1 MRIDYS
7 KYSGVRIMSVTP
19 LETLYHGVYFRSKT
33 EARFAV
39 FLDCLG
45 VKWEYEPQ
53 GFDLGNGL
61 KYLPDFKI
69 YNVEIW
75 DENRDKCNYDTY
87 EPKMLDHI
95 WVEVKGVWK
104 DDKPGELSD
113 YDYAK
118 INSFVFDKS
127 GSVIN
132 PLWVAGNCYTL
143 NPMNKYDFLSCSDH
157 GSQNLINTF
166 RTITGDNKDLY
177 PICPQYG
184 KLVLAITDCH
194 YPVPCCD
201 WFVDGNDVY
210 GIFCDN
216 VLNALEEASRYKF
229 DHGGQYKQASCEIH
243 DHIASWSDFMVR
255 STRNCVCG
263 MLEDIIEAGYD
274 TLVDEILQKYSVKA
288 VDDVP
293 YCNTDITHHIYK
305 DACKIVDDYGVI
317 LSER

>member
-1 MRIDYS
+1 MTI
-7 KYSGVRIMSVTP
+7 KPI
-19 LETLYHGVYFRSKT
+19 ETLYRGHYFRSKT

-45 VKWEYEPQ
+45 VKWDYEPQ

-87 EPKMLDHI
+87 TPKMLDHI
-95 WVEVKGVWK
+95 YVEVKGMWK

-113 YDYAK
+113 FDYAK
-118 INSFVFDKS
+118 INRFVFDES
-127 GSVIN
+127 GGVIN
-132 PLWVAGNCYTL
+132 PLWVVGNCYTL
-143 NPMNKYDFLSCSDH
+143 DPRNWKDFSSCAVNR
-157 GSQNLINTF
+157 GPQNLVNTF
-166 RTITGDNKDLY
+166 RTITGADKDLY

-184 KLVLAITDCH
+184 KLVLAITNDCH
-194 YPVPCCD
+194 YPVPSCGYNAYD
-201 WFVDGNDVY
+201 RNGAYD
-210 GIFCDN
+210 FCDN
-216 VLNALEEASRYKF
+216 VINALEEANRYKF
-229 DHGGQYKQASCEIH
+229 DHGGQYEKAGCRIH
-243 DHIASWSDFMVR
+243 DHITDWDDFMVE
-255 STRNCVCG
+255 STRLTVCG
-263 MLEDIIEAGYD
+263 MLEDINEAGYGD
-274 TLVDEILQKYSVKA
+274 LVDEILQKYSVKT

-293 YCNTDITHHIYK
+293 YCNTDITHLIYK

>member
-1 MRIDYS
+1 MTI
-7 KYSGVRIMSVTP
+7 KPI
-19 LETLYHGVYFRSKT
+19 ETLYRGHYFRSKA

-95 WVEVKGVWK
+95 YVEVKGMWK
-104 DDKPGELSD
+104 GDKPGELSD

-127 GSVIN
+127 GGVIN

-143 NPMNKYDFLSCSDH
+143 DPRNRQDFLSCAVDR
-157 GSQNLINTF
+157 GPQNLVNTF
-166 RTITGDNKDLY
+166 RTITGADKDLY
-177 PICPQYG
+177 PVCPQYG
-184 KLVLAITDCH
+184 KLVLAITNDCH
-194 YPVPCCD
+194 YPVPSCGYNAYD
-201 WFVDGNDVY
+201 RNGAYD
-210 GIFCDN
+210 FCDN
-216 VLNALEEASRYKF
+216 VINALEEANRYKF
-229 DHGGQYKQASCEIH
+229 DHGGQYEKAGCRIH
-243 DHIASWSDFMVR
+243 DHITEWDDFMVE
-255 STRNCVCG
+255 STRLTVCG
-263 MLEDIIEAGYD
+263 MLEDINEAGYGD
-274 TLVDEILQKYSVKA
+274 LVDEILQKYSVKT

-293 YCNTDITHHIYK
+293 YCNTDITHLIYK

>member
-1 MRIDYS
+1 MTI
-7 KYSGVRIMSVTP
+7 KPI
-19 LETLYHGVYFRSKT
+19 ETLYRGHYFRSKA

-45 VKWEYEPQ
+45 VKWDYEPQ

-87 EPKMLDHI
+87 EPKMLDHM
-95 WVEVKGVWK
+95 WVEVKGMWK

-113 YDYAK
+113 FDYAK
-118 INSFVFDKS
+118 INRFVFDGS

-143 NPMNKYDFLSCSDH
+143 DPRNWKDFSSCAVDR
-157 GSQNLINTF
+157 GPQNLINTF
-166 RTITGDNKDLY
+166 RTITGADKDLY
-177 PICPQYG
+177 PVCPQYG
-184 KLVLAITDCH
+184 KLVLAITNDCH
-194 YPVPCCD
+194 YPVPSCGYNAYD
-201 WFVDGNDVY
+201 RDGAYD
-210 GIFCDN
+210 FCDN
-216 VLNALEEASRYKF
+216 VINALEEAGRYKW
-229 DHGGQYKQASCEIH
+229 DHGGQYEQAGGRLH
-243 DHIASWSDFMVR
+243 DHIAEWSDFIVS
-255 STRNCVCG
+255 STELVVCG
-263 MLEDIIEAGYD
+263 MLEDINEAGYGD
-274 TLVDEILQKYSVKA
+274 LVDEILQKYSVKT

-293 YCNTDITHHIYK
+293 YCNTDIVHRIYK

>member
-1 MRIDYS
+1 MTI
-7 KYSGVRIMSVTP
+7 KPI
-19 LETLYHGVYFRSKT
+19 ETLYRGHYFRSKA

-75 DENRDKCNYDTY
+75 DENWTLKKDWAEHNDKCHYDTY

-95 WVEVKGVWK
+95 WVEVKGMWK

-113 YDYAK
+113 FDYAK

-132 PLWVAGNCYTL
+132 PLWVVGNCYTL
-143 NPMNKYDFLSCSDH
+143 DPRNKQDFLSCADH
-157 GSQNLINTF
+157 GPQNLNNTF
-166 RTITGDNKDLY
+166 RTITGADKDLY
-177 PICPQYG
+177 PVCPQYG
-184 KLVLAITDCH
+184 KLVLAITDCY
-194 YPVPCCD
+194 YPVP
-201 WFVDGNDVY
+201 Y
-210 GIFCDN
+210 GRIDCGVGYSICHN
-216 VLNALEEASRYKF
+216 VINALEEANRYKF
-229 DHGGQYKQASCEIH
+229 DHGGQYERASCMIQ
-243 DHIASWSDFMVR
+243 DHIAEWSDYMVR
-255 STRNCVCG
+255 YRRFAVCG
-263 MLEDIIEAGYD
+263 MLEDIIEDGYG
-274 TLVDEILQKYSVKA
+274 TLVDEILQKYSVKT

-293 YCNTDITHHIYK
+293 YNNTDIVYRIYK

-317 LSER
+317 LTER

>member
-1 MRIDYS
+1 MTI
-7 KYSGVRIMSVTP
+7 KPI
-19 LETLYHGVYFRSKT
+19 ETLYRGHYFRSKA

-45 VKWEYEPQ
+45 VKWDYEPQ

-87 EPKMLDHI
+87 TPKILDHI
-95 WVEVKGVWK
+95 WVEVKGMWK

-113 YDYAK
+113 FDYAK
-118 INSFVFDKS
+118 IKSFVFDKS

-143 NPMNKYDFLSCSDH
+143 NPMNKHDFLSCADH
-157 GSQNLINTF
+157 GPQNLINTF
-166 RTITGDNKDLY
+166 RTITGVDKDLY

-184 KLVLAITDCH
+184 KLVLAITDCD
-194 YPVPCCD
+194 YPVP
-201 WFVDGNDVY
+201 Y
-210 GIFCDN
+210 GSGAYVLGSKGEYIIWDN
-216 VLNALEEASRYKF
+216 ILNALEEASRYKF
-229 DHGGQYKQASCEIH
+229 DHGGQYEKASCVIH
-243 DHIASWSDFMVR
+243 DHIAEWSDFMVG
-255 STRNCVCG
+255 STRLVVCG
-263 MLEDIIEAGYD
+263 MLEDIKEAVSGD
-274 TLVDEILQKYSVKA
+274 LVDEILQKYSVKT

-293 YCNTDITHHIYK
+293 YCDTDTVHLIYK
-305 DACKIVDDYGVI
+305 DACKIVDDYCVI

>member
-1 MRIDYS
+1 MTI
-7 KYSGVRIMSVTP
+7 KPI
-19 LETLYHGVYFRSKT
+19 ETLYRGHYFRSKA

-45 VKWEYEPQ
+45 IKWEYEPQ

-69 YNVEIW
+69 YNAEIW

-95 WVEVKGVWK
+95 WVEVKGMWK

-113 YDYAK
+113 FDYAK
-118 INSFVFDKS
+118 IKSFVFDKS

-143 NPMNKYDFLSCSDH
+143 DPRNKQDFLSCADH
-157 GSQNLINTF
+157 GPQNLINTF
-166 RTITGDNKDLY
+166 KTITGDNKDLY
-177 PICPQYG
+177 PVCPQYG
-184 KLVLAITDCH
+184 KLVLAITDCD
-194 YPVPCCD
+194 YPVP
-201 WFVDGNDVY
+201 Y
-210 GIFCDN
+210 GGSAYVLGSKGEYIIWDN
-216 VLNALEEASRYKF
+216 ILNALEEAGRYKF
-229 DHGGQYKQASCEIH
+229 DHGGQYEKASCAIH
-243 DHIASWSDFMVR
+243 DHIAEWSDFIVE
-255 STRNCVCG
+255 STRLVVCG
-263 MLEDIIEAGYD
+263 MLEDIKEAVSGD
-274 TLVDEILQKYSVKA
+274 LVDEILQKYSVKT

-293 YCNTDITHHIYK
+293 YCDTDTVHLIYK
-305 DACKIVDDYGVI
+305 DACKIVDDYCVI

>member
-1 MRIDYS
+1 MTI
-7 KYSGVRIMSVTP
+7 KPI
-19 LETLYHGVYFRSKT
+19 ETLYRGHYFRSKA

-95 WVEVKGVWK
+95 YVEVKGMWK
-104 DDKPGELSD
+104 GDKPGELSD
-113 YDYAK
+113 SDYAK
-118 INSFVFDKS
+118 INRFVFDES
-127 GSVIN
+127 GGVIN

-143 NPMNKYDFLSCSDH
+143 DPRNRQDFLSCAVDR
-157 GSQNLINTF
+157 GPQNLVNTF
-166 RTITGDNKDLY
+166 RTITGADKDLY
-177 PICPQYG
+177 PVCPQYG
-184 KLVLAITDCH
+184 KLVLAITNDCH
-194 YPVPCCD
+194 YPVPSCGYNAYD
-201 WFVDGNDVY
+201 RNGAYD
-210 GIFCDN
+210 FCDN
-216 VLNALEEASRYKF
+216 VINALEEANRYKF
-229 DHGGQYKQASCEIH
+229 DHGGQYEKAGCRIH
-243 DHIASWSDFMVR
+243 DHITEWDDFMVE
-255 STRNCVCG
+255 STRLTVCG
-263 MLEDIIEAGYD
+263 MLEDINEAGYGD
-274 TLVDEILQKYSVKA
+274 LVDEILKKYSVKT

-293 YCNTDITHHIYK
+293 YCNTDIVHLIYK

>member
-1 MRIDYS
+1 M
-7 KYSGVRIMSVTP
+7 
-19 LETLYHGVYFRSKT
+19 
-33 EARFAV
+33 
-39 FLDCLG
+39 
-45 VKWEYEPQ
+45 KWDYEPQ

-75 DENRDKCNYDTY
+75 DENRDKCHYDTY

-95 WVEVKGVWK
+95 WVEVKGMWK

-113 YDYAK
+113 FDYTK
-118 INSFVFDKS
+118 INRFVFDGS

-143 NPMNKYDFLSCSDH
+143 DPRNRQDFLSCADH
-157 GSQNLINTF
+157 GPQNLINTF
-166 RTITGDNKDLY
+166 RTITGANKDLY

-184 KLVLAITDCH
+184 KLVLAITNDCD
-194 YPVPCCD
+194 YPVPSCGYNAYD
-201 WFVDGNDVY
+201 RDGAYD
-210 GIFCDN
+210 FCDN
-216 VLNALEEASRYKF
+216 VINALEEAGRYKF
-229 DHGGQYKQASCEIH
+229 DHGGQYEKASCVIH
-243 DHIASWSDFMVR
+243 DHIAEWSDFIVR
-255 STRNCVCG
+255 ATRLTVCG
-263 MLEDIIEAGYD
+263 MLEDINEAGYGD
-274 TLVDEILQKYSVKA
+274 LVDEILQKYSVKT

-293 YCNTDITHHIYK
+293 YCNTDIVHLIYK

>member
-1 MRIDYS
+1 MTI
-7 KYSGVRIMSVTP
+7 TP
-19 LETLYHGVYFRSKT
+19 IETRYMGHYFRSKA

-45 VKWEYEPQ
+45 IKWEYEPQ

-75 DENRDKCNYDTY
+75 DENRDKCHYDTY

-95 WVEVKGVWK
+95 WVEVKGMWK

-118 INSFVFDKS
+118 INSFVFDES
-127 GSVIN
+127 GDVIN

-143 NPMNKYDFLSCSDH
+143 DPRNWKDFSSCAVDR
-157 GSQNLINTF
+157 GPQNLVNTF
-166 RTITGDNKDLY
+166 RTITGADKDLY
-177 PICPQYG
+177 PVCPQYG
-184 KLVLAITDCH
+184 KLVLAITNDCH
-194 YPVPCCD
+194 YPVPSCGYNAYD
-201 WFVDGNDVY
+201 RDGAYD
-210 GIFCDN
+210 FCDN
-216 VLNALEEASRYKF
+216 VINALEEAGRYKF
-229 DHGGQYKQASCEIH
+229 DHGGQYEKAGCRIH
-243 DHIASWSDFMVR
+243 DHIAEWEDFIVR
-255 STRNCVCG
+255 ATRLTVCG
-263 MLEDIIEAGYD
+263 MLEDINEAGYGD
-274 TLVDEILQKYSVKA
+274 LVDEILKKYSVKT

-293 YCNTDITHHIYK
+293 YCSTDIVHLIYK
-305 DACKIVDDYGVI
+305 DACKIVDDYCVI

>member
-1 MRIDYS
+1 MTI
-7 KYSGVRIMSVTP
+7 TP
-19 LETLYHGVYFRSKT
+19 IETLYRGHSFRSKA

-75 DENRDKCNYDTY
+75 DENRDKCDYDTY

-95 WVEVKGVWK
+95 WVEVKGMWK

-118 INSFVFDKS
+118 INRFVFDGS
-127 GSVIN
+127 GDVIN

-143 NPMNKYDFLSCSDH
+143 DPRNRDAFKSCADR
-157 GSQNLINTF
+157 GLQNLVNTF

-177 PICPQYG
+177 PMCPQFG
-184 KLVLAITDCH
+184 KLVLSITDSD
-194 YPVPCCD
+194 YPVPYEPYAY
-201 WFVDGNDVY
+201 VRNSDGCY
-210 GIFCDN
+210 GICDN
-216 VLNALEEASRYKF
+216 IINALTEANRYKF
-229 DHGGQYKQASCEIH
+229 DHGGQYEKASCVIH
-243 DHIASWSDFMVR
+243 DHVAEWSDFIVS
-255 STRNCVCG
+255 STELVVCG
-263 MLEDIIEAGYD
+263 MLEDINEAGYGD
-274 TLVDEILQKYSVKA
+274 LVDEILQKYSVKT

-293 YCNTDITHHIYK
+293 YCNTDIVHLIYK

>member
-1 MRIDYS
+1 MTI
-7 KYSGVRIMSVTP
+7 TP
-19 LETLYHGVYFRSKT
+19 IETRYMGHYFRSKA

-75 DENRDKCNYDTY
+75 DENRDKCHYDTY

-95 WVEVKGVWK
+95 WVEVKGMWK

-113 YDYAK
+113 FDYEK
-118 INSFVFDKS
+118 INRFVFDGS
-127 GSVIN
+127 ESVIN

-143 NPMNKYDFLSCSDH
+143 DPRNRQDFLSCADH
-157 GSQNLINTF
+157 GPQNLINTF
-166 RTITGDNKDLY
+166 RTITGANKDLY
-177 PICPQYG
+177 PVCPQYG
-184 KLVLAITDCH
+184 KLVLAITDCY
-194 YPVPCCD
+194 YPVP
-201 WFVDGNDVY
+201 Y
-210 GIFCDN
+210 GRIDCGVEYSICHN
-216 VLNALEEASRYKF
+216 VINALEEANRYKF
-229 DHGGQYKQASCEIH
+229 DHGGQYEKASCMIQ
-243 DHIASWSDFMVR
+243 DHIAEWSGYMVR
-255 STRNCVCG
+255 YRRFAVCG
-263 MLEDIIEAGYD
+263 MLEDINEAGYGD
-274 TLVDEILQKYSVKA
+274 LVDEILKKYSVKT

-293 YCNTDITHHIYK
+293 YCNTDIVHLIYK

>member
-1 MRIDYS
+1 MTI
-7 KYSGVRIMSVTP
+7 KPI
-19 LETLYHGVYFRSKT
+19 ETLYRGHYFRSKA

-95 WVEVKGVWK
+95 WVEVKGMWK

-143 NPMNKYDFLSCSDH
+143 DPRNWQDFSSCAVDR
-157 GSQNLINTF
+157 GPQNLVNTF
-166 RTITGDNKDLY
+166 KTITGADKDLY
-177 PICPQYG
+177 PVCPQYG
-184 KLVLAITDCH
+184 KLVLAITNDCH
-194 YPVPCCD
+194 YPVPSCGYNAYD
-201 WFVDGNDVY
+201 RDGAYD
-210 GIFCDN
+210 FCDN
-216 VLNALEEASRYKF
+216 VINALEEAGRYKF
-229 DHGGQYKQASCEIH
+229 DHGGQYEKASCVIH
-243 DHIASWSDFMVR
+243 DHIAEWSDFIVE
-255 STRNCVCG
+255 STRLTVCG
-263 MLEDIIEAGYD
+263 MLEDINEAGYGD
-274 TLVDEILQKYSVKA
+274 LVDEILQKYSVKT

-293 YCNTDITHHIYK
+293 YCNTDITHLIYK

>member
-1 MRIDYS
+1 MTI
-7 KYSGVRIMSVTP
+7 KAI
-19 LETLYHGVYFRSKT
+19 ETLYRGHYFRSKA

-45 VKWEYEPQ
+45 VKWDYEPQ

-87 EPKMLDHI
+87 EPKMLDI
-95 WVEVKGVWK
+95 WVEVKGMWK

-113 YDYAK
+113 FDYAK
-118 INSFVFDKS
+118 IKSFVFDKS

-143 NPMNKYDFLSCSDH
+143 DPRNRQDFLSCADH
-157 GSQNLINTF
+157 GPQNLINTF

-177 PICPQYG
+177 PVCPQYG
-184 KLVLAITDCH
+184 KLVLAITDCD
-194 YPVPCCD
+194 YPVP
-201 WFVDGNDVY
+201 Y
-210 GIFCDN
+210 GGSAYVLGSKGEYIIWDN
-216 VLNALEEASRYKF
+216 ILNALEEAGRYKF
-229 DHGGQYKQASCEIH
+229 DHGGQYERASCVIQ
-243 DHIASWSDFMVR
+243 DHIAEWSDFMVE
-255 STRNCVCG
+255 STRLVVCG
-263 MLEDIIEAGYD
+263 MLEDIKEAVSGD
-274 TLVDEILQKYSVKA
+274 LVDEILRKYSVKT

-293 YCNTDITHHIYK
+293 YCDTDTVHLIYK
-305 DACKIVDDYGVI
+305 DACKIVDDYCVI

>member
-1 MRIDYS
+1 MTI
-7 KYSGVRIMSVTP
+7 TP
-19 LETLYHGVYFRSKT
+19 IETRYMGHYFRSKA

-45 VKWEYEPQ
+45 VKWDYEPQ

-75 DENRDKCNYDTY
+75 DENWTLKKDWAEHNDKCHYDTY

-95 WVEVKGVWK
+95 WVEVKGMWK

-113 YDYAK
+113 FDYAK
-118 INSFVFDKS
+118 INRFVFDGS
-127 GSVIN
+127 ESVIN

-143 NPMNKYDFLSCSDH
+143 DPRNRQDFLSCADH
-157 GSQNLINTF
+157 GPQNLINTF
-166 RTITGDNKDLY
+166 RTITGANKDLY
-177 PICPQYG
+177 PVCPQYG
-184 KLVLAITDCH
+184 KLVLAITNCY
-194 YPVPCCD
+194 YPVP
-201 WFVDGNDVY
+201 Y
-210 GIFCDN
+210 GRIDCGVEYSICHN
-216 VLNALEEASRYKF
+216 VINALDEANRYKF
-229 DHGGQYKQASCEIH
+229 DHGSQYKQASCMIQ
-243 DHIASWSDFMVR
+243 DHVAEWSGYMVR
-255 STRNCVCG
+255 YRRCVVCG
-263 MLEDIIEAGYD
+263 MLEDINEAGYGD
-274 TLVDEILQKYSVKA
+274 LVDEILQKYSVKT

-293 YCNTDITHHIYK
+293 YSNTDIVYRIYK

>member
-1 MRIDYS
+1 MTI
-7 KYSGVRIMSVTP
+7 KPI
-19 LETLYHGVYFRSKT
+19 ETLYRGHYFRSKA

-87 EPKMLDHI
+87 EPKMLDI
-95 WVEVKGVWK
+95 WVEVKGMWK

-113 YDYAK
+113 FDYAK
-118 INSFVFDKS
+118 IKSFVFDKS

-143 NPMNKYDFLSCSDH
+143 DPRNKQDFLSCADH
-157 GSQNLINTF
+157 GPQNLINTF
-166 RTITGDNKDLY
+166 KTITGDNKDLY
-177 PICPQYG
+177 PVCPQYG
-184 KLVLAITDCH
+184 KLVLAITDCD
-194 YPVPCCD
+194 YPVP
-201 WFVDGNDVY
+201 Y
-210 GIFCDN
+210 GGSAYVLGSKGEYIIWDN
-216 VLNALEEASRYKF
+216 ILNALEEAGRYKF
-229 DHGGQYKQASCEIH
+229 DHGGQYEKASCAIH
-243 DHIASWSDFMVR
+243 DHIAEWSDFIVE
-255 STRNCVCG
+255 STRLVVCG
-263 MLEDIIEAGYD
+263 MLEDIKEAVSGD
-274 TLVDEILQKYSVKA
+274 LVDEILQKYSVKT

-293 YCNTDITHHIYK
+293 YCDTDTVHLIYK
-305 DACKIVDDYGVI
+305 DACKIVDDYCVI

>member
-1 MRIDYS
+1 MTI
-7 KYSGVRIMSVTP
+7 KPI
-19 LETLYHGVYFRSKT
+19 ETLYRGHYFRSKA

-45 VKWEYEPQ
+45 VKWDYEPQ

-75 DENRDKCNYDTY
+75 DENWDKCNYDTY
-87 EPKMLDHI
+87 TPKMLDHI
-95 WVEVKGVWK
+95 WVEVKGMWK

-113 YDYAK
+113 FDYEK
-118 INSFVFDKS
+118 INRFVFDKS

-143 NPMNKYDFLSCSDH
+143 DPRNWRDFSSCAVDR
-157 GSQNLINTF
+157 GPQNLINTF
-166 RTITGDNKDLY
+166 RTITGANKDLY

-184 KLVLAITDCH
+184 KLVLAITNDCH
-194 YPVPCCD
+194 YPVPSCGYNAYD
-201 WFVDGNDVY
+201 RDGAYD
-210 GIFCDN
+210 FCDN
-216 VLNALEEASRYKF
+216 VINALEEAGRYKF
-229 DHGGQYKQASCEIH
+229 DHGGQYEKASCVIH
-243 DHIASWSDFMVR
+243 DHIAEWSDFMVE
-255 STRNCVCG
+255 STRLTVCG
-263 MLEDIIEAGYD
+263 MLEDIKEAGYGD
-274 TLVDEILQKYSVKA
+274 LVDEILQKYSVKT

-293 YCNTDITHHIYK
+293 YCNTDIVHLIYK

>member
-1 MRIDYS
+1 MTI
-7 KYSGVRIMSVTP
+7 KPI
-19 LETLYHGVYFRSKT
+19 ETLYRGHYFRSKA

-45 VKWEYEPQ
+45 VKWDYEPQ

-95 WVEVKGVWK
+95 WVEVKGMWK

-143 NPMNKYDFLSCSDH
+143 NPMNKHDFLSCSDH

-184 KLVLAITDCH
+184 KLVLAITGCH
-194 YPVPCCD
+194 YPVPCYDC
-201 WFVDGNDVY
+201 FVDYDDVDY
-210 GIFCDN
+210 NFCDN

-229 DHGGQYKQASCEIH
+229 DHGGQYKQASCKIK
-243 DHIASWSDFMVR
+243 DYIASWSDFMVE
-255 STRNCVCG
+255 STRLCVCG
-263 MLEDIIEAGYD
+263 MLEDINEAGHSD
-274 TLVDEILQKYSVKA
+274 LVDEILQKYSVKT

-293 YCNTDITHHIYK
+293 YCNTDIVHLIYK

-317 LSER
+317 LTER

>member
-1 MRIDYS
+1 MTI
-7 KYSGVRIMSVTP
+7 KPI
-19 LETLYHGVYFRSKT
+19 ETLYRGHYFRSKA

-75 DENRDKCNYDTY
+75 DENWTLKKDWAEHNDKCHYDTY

-95 WVEVKGVWK
+95 WAEVKGMWK

-113 YDYAK
+113 FDYAK
-118 INSFVFDKS
+118 INRFVFDES
-127 GSVIN
+127 GGVIN
-132 PLWVAGNCYTL
+132 PLWVVGNCYTL
-143 NPMNKYDFLSCSDH
+143 DPRNKQDFLSCADH
-157 GSQNLINTF
+157 GPQNLNNTF
-166 RTITGDNKDLY
+166 RTITGADKDLY
-177 PICPQYG
+177 PVCPQYG
-184 KLVLAITDCH
+184 KLVLAITDCY
-194 YPVPCCD
+194 YPVP
-201 WFVDGNDVY
+201 Y
-210 GIFCDN
+210 GRIDCGVGYSICHN
-216 VLNALEEASRYKF
+216 VINALEEANRYKF
-229 DHGGQYKQASCEIH
+229 
-243 DHIASWSDFMVR
+243 VR
-255 STRNCVCG
+255 YRRFAVCG
-263 MLEDIIEAGYD
+263 MLEDIIEDGYG
-274 TLVDEILQKYSVKA
+274 TLVDEILKKYSVKT

-293 YCNTDITHHIYK
+293 YCNTDIVHLIYK

>member
-1 MRIDYS
+1 MTI
-7 KYSGVRIMSVTP
+7 KPI
-19 LETLYHGVYFRSKT
+19 ETLYRGHYFRSKA

-45 VKWEYEPQ
+45 VKWDYEPQ

-95 WVEVKGVWK
+95 WVEVKGMWK
-104 DDKPGELSD
+104 NDKPGELSD
-113 YDYAK
+113 FDYAK
-118 INSFVFDKS
+118 IKSFVFDKS

-143 NPMNKYDFLSCSDH
+143 DPRNWQDFSSCAVDR
-157 GSQNLINTF
+157 GPQNLVNTF
-166 RTITGDNKDLY
+166 RTITGADKDLY

-184 KLVLAITDCH
+184 KLVLAITNDCH
-194 YPVPCCD
+194 YLVPSCGYNAYD
-201 WFVDGNDVY
+201 RDGAYD
-210 GIFCDN
+210 FCDN
-216 VLNALEEASRYKF
+216 VINALEEAGRYKF
-229 DHGGQYKQASCEIH
+229 DHGGQYEKASCVIH
-243 DHIASWSDFMVR
+243 DHIAEWSDFIVE
-255 STRNCVCG
+255 STRLTVCG
-263 MLEDIIEAGYD
+263 MLEDINEAGYGD
-274 TLVDEILQKYSVKA
+274 LVDEILRKYSVKT

-293 YCNTDITHHIYK
+293 YCDTDTVHLIYK
-305 DACKIVDDYGVI
+305 DACKIVDDYCVI

>member
-1 MRIDYS
+1 MTI
-7 KYSGVRIMSVTP
+7 KPI
-19 LETLYHGVYFRSKT
+19 ETLYRGHYFRSKA

-45 VKWEYEPQ
+45 VKWDYEPQ

-95 WVEVKGVWK
+95 WVEVKGMWK
-104 DDKPGELSD
+104 GDKPGELSD
-113 YDYAK
+113 FDYAK
-118 INSFVFDKS
+118 IKSFVFDKS

-143 NPMNKYDFLSCSDH
+143 DPRNWQDFSSCAVDR
-157 GSQNLINTF
+157 GPQNLVNTF
-166 RTITGDNKDLY
+166 RTITGADKDLY
-177 PICPQYG
+177 PVCPQYG
-184 KLVLAITDCH
+184 KLVLAITNDCH
-194 YPVPCCD
+194 YLVPSCGYNAYD
-201 WFVDGNDVY
+201 RDGAYD
-210 GIFCDN
+210 FCDN
-216 VLNALEEASRYKF
+216 VINALEEAGRYKF
-229 DHGGQYKQASCEIH
+229 DHGGQYEKASCVIH
-243 DHIASWSDFMVR
+243 DHIAEWSDFIVE
-255 STRNCVCG
+255 STRLTVCG
-263 MLEDIIEAGYD
+263 MLEDINEAGYGD
-274 TLVDEILQKYSVKA
+274 LVDEILRKYSVKT

-293 YCNTDITHHIYK
+293 YCDTDTVHLIYK
-305 DACKIVDDYGVI
+305 DACKIVDDYCVI

>member
-1 MRIDYS
+1 MTI
-7 KYSGVRIMSVTP
+7 KPI
-19 LETLYHGVYFRSKT
+19 ETLYRGHYFRSKA

-87 EPKMLDHI
+87 TPKMLDI
-95 WVEVKGVWK
+95 WVEVKGMWK

-113 YDYAK
+113 FDYEK
-118 INSFVFDKS
+118 INRFVFDGS
-127 GSVIN
+127 ESVIN

-143 NPMNKYDFLSCSDH
+143 DPRNRQDFLSCADH
-157 GSQNLINTF
+157 GPQNLINTF
-166 RTITGDNKDLY
+166 RTITGANKDLY
-177 PICPQYG
+177 PVCPQYG
-184 KLVLAITDCH
+184 KLVLAITDCY
-194 YPVPCCD
+194 YPVP
-201 WFVDGNDVY
+201 Y
-210 GIFCDN
+210 GRIDCGVEYSICHN
-216 VLNALEEASRYKF
+216 VINALEEANRYKF
-229 DHGGQYKQASCEIH
+229 DHGSQYKQASCMIR
-243 DHIASWSDFMVR
+243 DHVAEWSDYMVR
-255 STRNCVCG
+255 CRRFVVCG
-263 MLEDIIEAGYD
+263 MLEDINEAGYGD
-274 TLVDEILQKYSVKA
+274 LVDEILQKYSVKT

-293 YCNTDITHHIYK
+293 YSNTDIVYRIYK

>member
-1 MRIDYS
+1 MAI
-7 KYSGVRIMSVTP
+7 TP
-19 LETLYHGVYFRSKT
+19 IETLYMGHYFRSKA

-45 VKWEYEPQ
+45 VKWDYEPQ

-95 WVEVKGVWK
+95 WVEVKGMWK

-132 PLWVAGNCYTL
+132 PLWVVGNCYTL
-143 NPMNKYDFLSCSDH
+143 DPRNRQDFLSCAGH
-157 GSQNLINTF
+157 GPQNLINTF
-166 RTITGDNKDLY
+166 RTITGADKDLY

-184 KLVLAITDCH
+184 KLVLAITDCD
-194 YPVPCCD
+194 YPVP
-201 WFVDGNDVY
+201 Y
-210 GIFCDN
+210 GSSACVHGSEGEYIIWDN
-216 VLNALEEASRYKF
+216 ILNALEEAGRYKF
-229 DHGGQYKQASCEIH
+229 DHGGQYDKASCMIH
-243 DHIASWSDFMVR
+243 DHIAEWEDFMVE
-255 STRNCVCG
+255 STRLCVCG
-263 MLEDIIEAGYD
+263 MLEDINEAGYGD
-274 TLVDEILQKYSVKA
+274 LVDEILQKYSVKT

-293 YCNTDITHHIYK
+293 YCNTDIVHLIYK

>member
-1 MRIDYS
+1 MTTI
-7 KYSGVRIMSVTP
+7 KPI
-19 LETLYHGVYFRSKT
+19 ETLYRGHYFRSKA

-75 DENRDKCNYDTY
+75 DENWDKCHYDTY

-95 WVEVKGVWK
+95 WVEVKGMWK

-113 YDYAK
+113 FDYAK
-118 INSFVFDKS
+118 INRFVFDES
-127 GSVIN
+127 GSIN

-143 NPMNKYDFLSCSDH
+143 DPDNKSVFESCTDR
-157 GSQNLINTF
+157 GPQNLVNTF

-177 PICPQYG
+177 PMCPQYG
-184 KLVLAITDCH
+184 KLVLAVTECN
-194 YPVPCCD
+194 YPVPYTD
-201 WFVDGNDVY
+201 NAYWGEYKDVCEMW
-210 GIFCDN
+210 GIDSFCPN
-216 VLNALEEASRYKF
+216 ILNALKEANRYKF
-229 DHGGQYKQASCEIH
+229 DHGGQYERASCVIR
-243 DHIASWSDFMVR
+243 DYIAEWRDFMVE
-255 STRNCVCG
+255 STRLCVCG
-263 MLEDIIEAGYD
+263 MLEDINEAGHSD
-274 TLVDEILQKYSVKA
+274 LVDEILQKYSVKT

-293 YCNTDITHHIYK
+293 YCNTDIVHLIYK

-317 LSER
+317 LTER